1 MGAILSLINLGAA
14 IAVNATAALGN
25 VVNIILSVVPH

>member
-14 IAVNATAALGN
+14 IAVNATAAVGN
-25 VVNIILSVVPH
+25 VVNIVMTLLPH